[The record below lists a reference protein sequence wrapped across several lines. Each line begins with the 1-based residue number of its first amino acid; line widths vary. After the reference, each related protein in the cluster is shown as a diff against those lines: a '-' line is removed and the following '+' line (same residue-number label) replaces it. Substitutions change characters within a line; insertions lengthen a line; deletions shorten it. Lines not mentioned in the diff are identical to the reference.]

1 MELSTIIT
9 GKDFVDLNRNVDA
22 YNKLLSQSRTL
33 KNVLDKDDFL
43 KILLTQLTH
52 QDPTQPM
59 EDKEFI
65 SQMAQFSTLEQM
77 NNMNSELG
85 KVFNLL
91 ARSQALA
98 LLNKS
103 VEIMDGNQ
111 VVRGVVEEVSGGDYP
126 QLLVGGRYFD
136 AAGVTKV
143 MQE

>member
-143 MQE
+143 IQE